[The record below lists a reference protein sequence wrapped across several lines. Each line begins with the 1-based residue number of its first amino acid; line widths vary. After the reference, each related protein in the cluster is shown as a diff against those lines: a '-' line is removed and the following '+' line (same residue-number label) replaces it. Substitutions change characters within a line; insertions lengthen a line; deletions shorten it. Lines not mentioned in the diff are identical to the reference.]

1 MAAGTSPSFF
11 TSLNSALATRSEIVQ
26 ACKSLLTPL
35 LPFFSPGKTRLR
47 LGATATRYDE
57 AGAQLEGFTRPM
69 WGLGA
74 LLAGGE
80 SFEGS
85 ELWLEG
91 IRNGT
96 NPDHPEFW
104 GWSKDLDQ
112 RMVEMCPLGFALCV
126 APGHFWKPLNERE
139 RENVRRWLDINKKEM
154 PNTNWL
160 WFRVF
165 ANLALM
171 KNGAEYDAERLEAD
185 LNHLDNFHLSGGWS
199 NDGPP
204 DTLQMD
210 YYSGSFAI
218 QYLQLLYAKL
228 NGDRDPKRADIYRDR
243 ARMYAKDFLHYFD
256 EQGQDAPVETE
267 ALYLTVSGRAMT
279 FGRSLTYRFAMAGFW
294 AAVAFA
300 DLHLEPPLSCGVI
313 KGILLRNLRYWS
325 QQKDTLN
332 GAGILT
338 IGYGYPNQFISE
350 NYNSPGSTYWFMLS
364 FAALALPE
372 SHEFWQC
379 REEPYPCHSIPQI
392 VALKHPKHIM
402 VRRGGHTFLLSSG
415 QMCHYPMR
423 AAESKYG
430 KFAYSTAFGYSVPT
444 GGYFVEAIG
453 GDNILAVS
461 DDQGESW
468 KVRRMPLNA
477 RLETVDGTP
486 VLISEWKPWADTKVE
501 TYLLPPT
508 EATPNWHLR
517 VHHIRTGSRNLKT
530 SEGSFALNGVSEK
543 DERELQQMDT
553 DKSEGRLADNGEAVA
568 VTRGG
573 AVGIV
578 ELHQP
583 GARAGRVLDEDA
595 NSNLMESRSV
605 LPSLA
610 MDIAANAGVW
620 VATGVFA
627 MPSSVSNY
635 KRKWQKSWMQR
646 PQIPDWLRN
655 RMV

>member
-1 MAAGTSPSFF
+1 MSTSKSSPYF
-11 TSLNSALATRSEIVQ
+11 TSLNSPLTTRAKVVD
-26 ACKSLLTPL
+26 ACKSLLNPL

-80 SFEGS
+80 SFEGA
-85 ELWLEG
+85 EFWLEG

-96 NPDHPEFW
+96 DPDHPEFW

-126 APGHFWKPLNERE
+126 APKQLWDPLTERE
-139 RENVRRWLDINKKEM
+139 RENVRVWLDINKKEM

-171 KNGAEYDAERLEAD
+171 KNGAAYDAERLEAD
-185 LNHLDNFHLSGGWS
+185 LDHLDTFHRSGGWS
-199 NDGPP
+199 NDGPR
-204 DTLQMD
+204 DALQMD

-218 QYLQLLYAKL
+218 QYLQLLYAKI
-228 NGDRDPKRADIYRDR
+228 NGDKDPKRAEEYKSR
-243 ARMYAKDFLHYFD
+243 ARMYAKDFLRYFD
-256 EQGQDAPVETE
+256 EQG
-267 ALYLTVSGRAMT
+267 RAIT

-300 DLHLEPPLSCGVI
+300 DLELEAPLGWGVV
-313 KGILLRNLRYWS
+313 KGVLLRNLRYWS
-325 QQKDTLN
+325 HQKDILN
-332 GAGILT
+332 GSGILT

-372 SHEFWQC
+372 SHPFWQS
-379 REEPYPCHSIPQI
+379 EEQPYPSDSIPP
-392 VALKHPKHIM
+392 VLPLEHPLHIM
-402 VRRGGHTFLLSSG
+402 VTRGGHTFLLSSG

-423 AAESKYG
+423 ASESKYG
-430 KFAYSTAFGYSVPT
+430 KFAYSSAFGYSVPT

-453 GDNILAVS
+453 GDNVLALS
-461 DDQGESW
+461 DDAGETW
-468 KVRRMPLNA
+468 KVRRKPLNA
-477 RLETVDGTP
+477 RLETIEGTP
-486 VLISEWKPWADTKVE
+486 VLVSEWKPWSDVVVE
-501 TYLLPPT
+501 TYLIPPS

-517 VHHIRTGSRNLKT
+517 LHRITSGGRSLKT
-530 SEGSFALNGVSEK
+530 SEGAFALNGVATS
-543 DERELQQMDT
+543 DERELQTMNEE
-553 DKSEGRLADNGEAVA
+553 KSEGRQESNGEAIA

-578 ELHQP
+578 ELAQP
-583 GARAGRVLDEDA
+583 ARVGRVLDEDA
-595 NSNLMESRSV
+595 NSNLVESRSV

-610 MDIAANAGVW
+610 MDVPKDADIWLTTA
-620 VATGVFA
+620 VFA
-627 MPSSVSNY
+627 IPASVTDY
-635 KRKWQKSWMQR
+635 QTRWQDGWQRRPDIPGWMKS
-646 PQIPDWLRN
+646 
-655 RMV
+655 RMA